1 MNRIPSRVRGGA
13 LPGKG
18 LALASALLFSVCTPA
33 VGGPGPAEAENE
45 LAMRT
50 LLQML
55 ESGDASGVAGL
66 FHPDATYDDYANQAE
81 YQGLQEIA
89 GYLSQG
95 TRWADGVNLSI
106 TSLQASSWG
115 AVAEWVF
122 SGIQVRPMGSLVPVA
137 TGRDVVLN
145 GVTLIEMERG
155 RIRRA
160 ADYTDALAL
169 VLQLGAEARM
179 PGGAVLRL
187 DIADTP
193 FDDAPPTEPEP
204 EELP

>member
-1 MNRIPSRVRGGA
+1 MTRKRPSPAGA
-13 LPGKG
+13 L
-18 LALASALLFSVCTPA
+18 LTATLLLLSSCAPA
-33 VGGPGPAEAENE
+33 AQGPTGAEAENE

-122 SGIQVRPMGSLVPVA
+122 SGIQVRPMGSLVSVA

-145 GVTLIEMERG
+145 GVTLIEMDRG

-179 PGGAVLRL
+179 PGGAVLKL
-187 DIADTP
+187 DATDTP
-193 FDDAPPTEPEP
+193 SDDAPPTDPEP
-204 EELP
+204 EDIP

>member
-1 MNRIPSRVRGGA
+1 MVLAAVLLLSACAPSA
-13 LPGKG
+13 
-18 LALASALLFSVCTPA
+18 
-33 VGGPGPAEAENE
+33 GGPSPAEAENE
-45 LAMRT
+45 IAMRT
-50 LLQML
+50 LLGMI

-66 FHPDATYDDYANQAE
+66 FHPDAIYHDHANQAE

-95 TRWADGVNLSI
+95 TRWADGVNLSV

-122 SGIQVRPMGSLVPVA
+122 SGIHVRPMGSLVPEA

-160 ADYTDALAL
+160 ADYTDALPL
-169 VLQLGAEARM
+169 VLQLGAEVRM
-179 PGGAVLRL
+179 PGGGVLKL
-187 DIADTP
+187 NVADLP
-193 FDDAPPTEPEP
+193 PDDAPPSDPLPEDMP
-204 EELP
+204 